1 MSTEKIFIC
10 ERCNNE
16 FTSTANHAK
25 FCKDCARI
33 RRNERAREYSA
44 NLKANNVRHIGDRAV
59 CPECGNEYIIN
70 SGSQKVCDSCRKKYT
85 NKMRAKSN
93 DNYKSKV
100 YDTVSFYVKK
110 GEKDSL
116 KNLIE
121 GYNEATGNDMSLN
134 EFLNKAVLL
143 QREILEAEINAK
155 TGNLN
160 HTEN

>member
-1 MSTEKIFIC
+1 MSAEKIFIC
-10 ERCNNE
+10 ERCGNE

-33 RRNERAREYSA
+33 RQNERARAYSA
-44 NLKANNVRHIGDRAV
+44 NLKINNVRHIGDRAI

-93 DNYKSKV
+93 DTYKSKV

-116 KNLIE
+116 KNLIDS
-121 GYNEATGNDMSLN
+121 YNKATGNDISLN

-143 QREILEAEINAK
+143 QREVLEAEIKAK
-155 TGNLN
+155 NNTSNN
-160 HTEN
+160 